1 MIKPIELDRL
11 ISFHESLPLTDG
23 YIDAEQQSYEYEVNT
38 IEHLQQ
44 ILNVESNIRSLRI
57 NSRVLTLLSG
67 NNARILFT
75 VLDHLRGSLQLL
87 CISARDKQNSLY
99 DFNKCKSLLVGI
111 QSCKNIESL
120 SIEFFDESFGCFIND
135 FYKVLPSLPKLKNLS
150 FWGTNL
156 VFYPQT
162 FFAALRHHGSLKKL
176 VLSFAL
182 TNRRYESL
190 KEIIGNQTIEE
201 FVLGQSPISLA
212 AIQNVV
218 LFIVATKSKIKN
230 IQWTP
235 PSFCN
240 NELLYWYKEKQD
252 RLAYENFLTSFT
264 HATTEVKAYQ
274 TNNSPSKEI
283 QQRLRR
289 YEGACCQ
296 LISLKQF
303 LKDRN
308 NVHRKTELVFELLN
322 EYHVNFDLISA
333 FVSLHSASL
342 QSLIIK
348 CSRIETKPPSAFDV
362 HHLVDAVKKCT
373 QLRTLKIEGL
383 QGTFRKEEASLLVGA
398 LKELRNLKVLSFNRT
413 YIGQS
418 GMLHLADVFLYN
430 NILSVDFTL
439 AGLISS
445 ACLNYLVKAIAVSQ
459 NLQKLIMG
467 RSPMTISWFR
477 LVKAA
482 IEQNPRLDPAI
493 LNWEFTS
500 QEMMMTQMQLICDE
514 LYDLDYIMGEN
525 NAKWL
530 FQTYC
535 EEINNIDEQWQE
547 LNKPSV
553 EVEDEL
559 KQSPDKNEIE
569 MSLLSGSNLT
579 LLGGTAK
586 RNYGSTSNAPQNS
599 QNFTMKRP

>member
-11 ISFHESLPLTDG
+11 ISFHESLQLTDG
-23 YIDAEQQSYEYEVNT
+23 YIDADQQSYEYEVNT

-44 ILNVESNIRSLRI
+44 ILNVESNSRSLRI

-67 NNARILFT
+67 SNAKILFA
-75 VLDHLRGSLQLL
+75 VLDHLKGSLQLL

-99 DFNKCKSLLVGI
+99 DVNKCRALLAGI
-111 QSCKNIESL
+111 QCCKNLESL
-120 SIEFFDESFGCFIND
+120 AIEFFDESFGCFINE
-135 FYKVLPSLPKLKNLS
+135 FHKVLSSLIKLKNLS
-150 FWGTNL
+150 FCGTNL

-162 FFAALRHHGSLKKL
+162 FFAAVRHHPTLKKI
-176 VLSFAL
+176 VLSCAL
-182 TNRRYESL
+182 TNRRYENL
-190 KEIIGNQTIEE
+190 NEIKGNNIIEE
-201 FVLGQSPISLA
+201 LVLGTSPISLV
-212 AIQNVV
+212 AIQSVV
-218 LFIVATKSKIKN
+218 ALILAPKSGIKN

-235 PSFCN
+235 PSFCS

-252 RLAYENFLTSFT
+252 RLAYENFLILFAQVT
-264 HATTEVKAYQ
+264 AEVKSFRA
-274 TNNSPSKEI
+274 NSPSKEM

-289 YEGACCQ
+289 YEGACGQ
-296 LISLKQF
+296 LVLLKQF
-303 LKDRN
+303 LKDHA

-322 EYHVNFDLISA
+322 ENHLNLDLIGA
-333 FVSLHSASL
+333 FVSLHSANL
-342 QSLIIK
+342 KSLIIK
-348 CSRIETKPPSAFDV
+348 CSCIEMKSPSAMGL
-362 HHLVDAVKKCT
+362 HRLVDALKRCT

-383 QGTFRKEEASLLVGA
+383 QGTFRKEEVSFLMGA
-398 LKELRNLKVLSFNRT
+398 LKELRNLKFLSFNRT

-439 AGLISS
+439 SGFVSS
-445 ACLNYLVKAIAVSQ
+445 ACLNNLAKAIAVSQ
-459 NLQKLIMG
+459 SLQKLIMG

-477 LVKAA
+477 LVKSA

-514 LYDLDYIMGEN
+514 LYDLGYIMGEN

-535 EEINNIDEQWQE
+535 EQINDIDAQWQE
-547 LNKPSV
+547 LNQPSV

-559 KQSPDKNEIE
+559 KQSPEKNEIE

-586 RNYGSTSNAPQNS
+586 RNYGSTSKAPQNS
-599 QNFTMKRP
+599 QNITMKRP